1 MKIYIH
7 TDLEGISGVDSV
19 EMVDRVNPRYRQ
31 STERLMADVNAAVD
45 GAFAAGAT
53 FVTVLDSHDYGGNFI
68 ISLLDSRA
76 DVDLRENKKWWGKL
90 DETYSGTFIV
100 GAHAMAGTQNG
111 FLDHTQSPESWFNY
125 WINGRK
131 MGEMAQWATVSGHFK
146 VPLLMV
152 SGDDA
157 ACVEARQFFNPIEC
171 AVVKRGLGRNA
182 AELIEPAQAV
192 EKIRSAAYKALSLVG
207 KSKPFKPILPMEVRL
222 QLSRSDYCDDIANQ
236 QGVERLDARTVRK
249 VTNSYLDLLF

>member
-7 TDLEGISGVDSV
+7 TDLEGISGIDSD
-19 EMVDRVNPRYRQ
+19 EMVNRASPRYKY
-31 STERLMADVNAAVD
+31 STGRLMVDVNAAID

-53 FVTVLDSHDYGGNFI
+53 CVTVLDSHDYGGNFDL
-68 ISLLDSRA
+68 SLLDNRA
-76 DVDLRENKKWWGKL
+76 DLDLRENKKWWGKL

-100 GAHAMAGTQNG
+100 GAHAMAGTLNG

-152 SGDDA
+152 SGDEA
-157 ACVEARQFFNPIEC
+157 ACIEARQFFNPIEC
-171 AVVKRGLGRNA
+171 ASVKRGLGRNA
-182 AELIEPAQAV
+182 AALVDSGQAV
-192 EKIRSAAYKALSLVG
+192 ERIWDAAYKAMALVG
-207 KSKPFKPILPMEVRL
+207 KGKPFTPILPMEVKL
-222 QLSRSDYCDDIANQ
+222 QLSRSDYCDSIASQ
-236 QGVERLDARTVRK
+236 HGVERLDARTVRK
-249 VTNSYLDLLF
+249 VTGSYLDLLF

>member
-7 TDLEGISGVDSV
+7 TDLEGISGIDSD
-19 EMVDRVNPRYRQ
+19 EMVDRANPRYSY
-31 STERLMADVNAAVD
+31 STGRLMADVNAAID
-45 GAFAAGAT
+45 GAFTAGAT
-53 FVTVLDSHDYGGNFI
+53 HVTVLDSHDYGGNFD

-76 DVDLRENKKWWGKL
+76 DMDLRENKKWWGKL
-90 DETYSGTFIV
+90 DETYNGTFIV
-100 GAHAMAGTQNG
+100 GAHAMAGTLNG

-152 SGDDA
+152 SGDEA

-171 AVVKRGLGRNA
+171 AVVKRGLGRNS
-182 AELIEPAQAV
+182 AELIEPGEAV
-192 EKIRSAAYKALSLVG
+192 ERIWNAAHKAIALVG
-207 KSKPFKPILPMEVRL
+207 KTKPFTPILPMEVKL
-222 QLSRSDYCDDIANQ
+222 ELSRSDYCDSIANR